1 MPLDP
6 TPNTAAQRTEPAPA
20 AGAPSQRARAHALVL
35 LGVLSALLA
44 AGLVL
49 RQSLGVDFT
58 IEGLRGLVAGLGWKA
73 PVLFVGLVTFRQFLL
88 LPSAVVLSVGGLCF
102 GAVAGT
108 WLGALGVA
116 LSALM
121 KFVLAR
127 RLLRKWLREQMQVTL
142 RRVDRFAAS
151 AGPLTVGLTTALPM
165 GPMAPMHWAA
175 GFSTVPWPA
184 FVLAVGLG
192 SPVRAFLYS
201 FFGASLED
209 LGSPRFLIS
218 AGLILALGLAPLAH
232 PGVRRRIL
240 AGLKRPPGVA

>member
-6 TPNTAAQRTEPAPA
+6 TAHTVEQRDDRTPAS
-20 AGAPSQRARAHALVL
+20 GAPSPRARAHALVL
-35 LGVLSALLA
+35 LGLLAALLA

-49 RQSLGVDFT
+49 RRSLGIDFS
-58 IEGLRGLVAGLGWKA
+58 IEGLRGLVVGLGWKA

-102 GAVAGT
+102 GAVTGT
-108 WLGALGVA
+108 WLGALGIA

-127 RLLRKWLREQMQVTL
+127 RLLRQWLRERMQATL
-142 RRVDRFAAS
+142 RTVDRFAAR

-184 FVLAVGLG
+184 FVLAIGLG

-201 FFGASLED
+201 FFGASLDD
-209 LGSPRFLIS
+209 LGSPRFLVS